1 MERPL
6 KDVRP
11 IGPFTESLDFSRV
24 ITGDVDYTMLY
35 AAPGVPS
42 HVDASDEIITSFI
55 SLVEQSL
62 RIELDLSESQYNVS
76 TESIVAEDLRQDG
89 NMLVVKLIDVGMND
103 TDAIQAGSDLR
114 EALEDAAVMKN
125 VDGAV
130 YKHDFFKDANS
141 EKISGL

>member
-1 MERPL
+1 MKRPL

-11 IGPFTESLDFSRV
+11 IGPFTESLNFSHTL
-24 ITGDVDYTMLY
+24 TGDVDYTMLY

-55 SLVEQSL
+55 SLVERSL
-62 RIELDLSESQYNVS
+62 RMELDLPESQYEVS

-89 NMLVVKLIDVGMND
+89 NMLVVKLMDVAMND
-103 TDAIQAGSDLR
+103 SEATQAGSELR
-114 EALEDAAVMKN
+114 DALEDAAVMRD

-130 YKHDFFKDANS
+130 YKFDFFKDANS